1 MDAAGSALERLH
13 VLVVDDEEDMRLY
26 LKSCL
31 RRLEVP
37 ALTVTTAS
45 NSNEALERLDTTPPV
60 DLLVADLRLPGMDGL
75 ALAQAMLARPG
86 FEDLAVLLVTGETS
100 WVAEARAFVRV
111 GGKRRLLTKPFNAA
125 QFVAVVTELVG

>member
-1 MDAAGSALERLH
+1 MDPVNPALERLH

-31 RRLEVP
+31 RRLEIP

-45 NSNEALERLDTTPPV
+45 SSSEALDRLGTTPPV

-75 ALAQAMLARPG
+75 GLAQAMLARPG
-86 FEDLAVLLVTGETS
+86 FEDMAVLLVTGETS
-100 WVAEARAFVRV
+100 WVAEARAFVR
-111 GGKRRLLTKPFNAA
+111 GGGRRRLLTKPFNAA
-125 QFVAVVTELVG
+125 QFVAMAGELVG

>member
-1 MDAAGSALERLH
+1 MDPVNPALERLH

-31 RRLEVP
+31 RRLEIP

-45 NSNEALERLDTTPPV
+45 SSSEALDRLGTTPPV

-75 ALAQAMLARPG
+75 GLAKAMLARPG
-86 FEDLAVLLVTGETS
+86 FEDMAVLLVTGETS
-100 WVAEARAFVRV
+100 WVAEARAFVRA
-111 GGKRRLLTKPFNAA
+111 GGRRRLLTKPFNAA
-125 QFVAVVTELVG
+125 QFVAMVSELVG

>member
-1 MDAAGSALERLH
+1 MDPVNPALERLH

-31 RRLEVP
+31 RRLEIP
-37 ALTVTTAS
+37 SLTVTTAS
-45 NSNEALERLDTTPPV
+45 SSNEALERLPTTPPV

-86 FEDLAVLLVTGETS
+86 FEDMAILLVTGETS
-100 WVAEARAFVRV
+100 WVAEARAFVRA
-111 GGKRRLLTKPFNAA
+111 GGKRRMLTKPFNAA
-125 QFVAVVTELVG
+125 QFVSAVKELIA

>member
-1 MDAAGSALERLH
+1 MEPMNPALERLH

-31 RRLEVP
+31 RRLEIA

-45 NSNEALERLDTTPPV
+45 SSSEALERLGTVPPV

-75 ALAQAMLARPG
+75 ALAQSMLARPG
-86 FEDLAVLLVTGETS
+86 AEDLAILLVTGET
-100 WVAEARAFVRV
+100 
-111 GGKRRLLTKPFNAA
+111 
-125 QFVAVVTELVG
+125 

>member
-1 MDAAGSALERLH
+1 MDPVNPALERLH

-31 RRLEVP
+31 RRLEIP

-45 NSNEALERLDTTPPV
+45 SSSEALDRLGTTPPV

-75 ALAQAMLARPG
+75 GLAQAMLARPG
-86 FEDLAVLLVTGETS
+86 FEDMAVLLVTGETS
-100 WVAEARAFVRV
+100 WVAEARAFVRA
-111 GGKRRLLTKPFNAA
+111 GGRRRLLTKPFNAA
-125 QFVAVVTELVG
+125 QFVAMASELVG

>member
-1 MDAAGSALERLH
+1 MDSLDPTPERLH
-13 VLVVDDEEDMRLY
+13 ALVVDDEEDMRLY

-31 RRLEVP
+31 RRLAIP

-45 NSNEALERLDTTPPV
+45 TSAEALERLGTSPPV

-75 ALAQAMLARPG
+75 ALAQSMLSRPG
-86 FEDLAVLLVTGETS
+86 FEELAVLLVTGETS

-125 QFVAVVTELVG
+125 QFVAAVGELVG

>member
-1 MDAAGSALERLH
+1 MDPLNPALERLH

-31 RRLEVP
+31 RRLEIP

-45 NSNEALERLDTTPPV
+45 SSSEALDRLGTTPPV

-75 ALAQAMLARPG
+75 GLAQAMLARPG
-86 FEDLAVLLVTGETS
+86 FEDMAVLLVTGETS

-111 GGKRRLLTKPFNAA
+111 GGRRRLLTKPFNAA
-125 QFVAVVTELVG
+125 QFVAMANELVG

>member
-1 MDAAGSALERLH
+1 MDAAEPSPERLH
-13 VLVVDDEEDMRLY
+13 ALVVDDEEDMRLY

-31 RRLEVP
+31 RRLEIP

-45 NSNEALERLDTTPPV
+45 SSSEALERLGTTPPV

-75 ALAQAMLARPG
+75 ALAQTMLARPG
-86 FEDLAVLLVTGETS
+86 CEDLAILLVTGETS
-100 WVAEARAFVRV
+100 WVAEARAFVRL

-125 QFVAVVTELVG
+125 QFVSAVGELVG